1 MISVRQADDS
11 IFSAPFEKAY
21 QILIDA
27 YARSEMEI
35 WGENYARISKEEY
48 SSLIRNGEVYFA
60 FLAEEVVGCIQVFRL
75 NTSSYSF
82 GLLAVD
88 ELKNGLGIGREL
100 IRTAEQLALTNDAT
114 IMEIEILKAENIP
127 VEAKKILHDWY
138 TRLGYK
144 YYATTSFIALKPDK
158 IEKAKNLINPS
169 VFDQYRKVLN

>member
-88 ELKNGLGIGREL
+88 ELENGLGIGREL
-100 IRTAEQLALTNDAT
+100 IRTAEQLALTN
-114 IMEIEILKAENIP
+114 
-127 VEAKKILHDWY
+127 
-138 TRLGYK
+138 G
-144 YYATTSFIALKPDK
+144 
-158 IEKAKNLINPS
+158 
-169 VFDQYRKVLN
+169 